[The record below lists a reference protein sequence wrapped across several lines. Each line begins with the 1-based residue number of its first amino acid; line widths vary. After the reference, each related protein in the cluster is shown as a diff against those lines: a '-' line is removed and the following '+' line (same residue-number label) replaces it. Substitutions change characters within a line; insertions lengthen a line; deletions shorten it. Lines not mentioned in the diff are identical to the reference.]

1 MVNLAEAQVHRILQR
16 ISKPLTVLGTSN
28 MQDPLKLFAFLFLIL
43 FILSLAMD
51 GGETHLVF
59 ES

>member
-1 MVNLAEAQVHRILQR
+1 MINLTEAQVHRILQR
-16 ISKPLTVLGTSN
+16 ISKLLTVLGTSN
-28 MQDPLKLFAFLFLIL
+28 MQDPLKIFAFLFLIL